1 VSAEKPTGDP
11 TDSRPT
17 DGGPTDRG
25 PTDGGRPTL
34 RLIRG
39 DATDEEIAVILALL
53 AARGR
58 AARVQETAREAT
70 SLWPAASHAHRRS
83 RSTYQAH
90 RHGWRTSLWPH

>member
-1 VSAEKPTGDP
+1 MSAEKPTGDP

-58 AARVQETAREAT
+58 AARVQETAREAA
-70 SLWPAASHAHRRS
+70 SLWPAPSHAHRRS
-83 RSTYQAH
+83 RSTHQAH
-90 RHGWRTSLWPH
+90 RHGWRTSFWPH